1 MIQNWRD
8 EWRQGISR
16 FTVQLA
22 DFRDEQLEPMDDNW
36 AELREA
42 QTMTMDRLKNTG
54 EAVIIDVGEGRDIHP
69 RDKQTVAKHCALG
82 IG

>member
-8 EWRQGISR
+8 EWGQGD
-16 FTVQLA
+16 FPFYWVQLA
-22 DFRDEQLEPMDDNW
+22 DFRDEQPEPMDDNW

-69 RDKQTVAKHCALG
+69 RDKQTVAKRLARC
-82 IG
+82 

>member
-1 MIQNWRD
+1 
-8 EWRQGISR
+8 
-16 FTVQLA
+16 
-22 DFRDEQLEPMDDNW
+22 MDDNW

-69 RDKQTVAKHCALG
+69 RD
-82 IG
+82 